1 MLEGDPPFSNYEP
14 YEAAKYV
21 ADGHRPV
28 FRKSH
33 TNELKEYVLSQ
44 KILDT
49 LTIAMLTWM
58 LQYFNLFFLFLIAVW
73 LSYVGLGISVWDHLS
88 WRSSRGLRSSRSII
102 RTRTTGIC
110 SSSSAY
116 IIIYSLLQLVS
127 WMGFSR
133 EIWHWWMYRIRCLE
147 KGPMRL
153 QNFLAVLRRCYF
165 C

>member
-49 LTIAMLTWM
+49 LTIP
-58 LQYFNLFFLFLIAVW
+58 
-73 LSYVGLGISVWDHLS
+73 
-88 WRSSRGLRSSRSII
+88 
-102 RTRTTGIC
+102 C
-110 SSSSAY
+110 
-116 IIIYSLLQLVS
+116 
-127 WMGFSR
+127 
-133 EIWHWWMYRIRCLE
+133 
-147 KGPMRL
+147 
-153 QNFLAVLRRCYF
+153 
-165 C
+165 

>member
-49 LTIAMLTWM
+49 LTIAMLTWRVCCSI
-58 LQYFNLFFLFLIAVW
+58 LTCFSYF
-73 LSYVGLGISVWDHLS
+73 
-88 WRSSRGLRSSRSII
+88 
-102 RTRTTGIC
+102 
-110 SSSSAY
+110 
-116 IIIYSLLQLVS
+116 LLQF
-127 WMGFSR
+127 G
-133 EIWHWWMYRIRCLE
+133 
-147 KGPMRL
+147 
-153 QNFLAVLRRCYF
+153 
-165 C
+165 

>member
-1 MLEGDPPFSNYEP
+1 MMEGDPPFSNYEP

-73 LSYVGLGISVWDHLS
+73 LSYVGLGISV
-88 WRSSRGLRSSRSII
+88 
-102 RTRTTGIC
+102 
-110 SSSSAY
+110 
-116 IIIYSLLQLVS
+116 
-127 WMGFSR
+127 
-133 EIWHWWMYRIRCLE
+133 
-147 KGPMRL
+147 
-153 QNFLAVLRRCYF
+153 
-165 C
+165 